1 MKSHTKKC
9 IIDVKCD
16 NCGAVIKKDI
26 DDKYSII
33 YKYSQQEI
41 VMCKHC
47 FVEFKK
53 QISNMWVHI

>member
-1 MKSHTKKC
+1 MQTHTKEC

-16 NCGAVIKKDI
+16 SCGTVIKNI

-41 VMCKHC
+41 VMCKYC
-47 FVEFKK
+47 FLEFKK
-53 QISNMWVHI
+53 EISNIWIHI